1 MRALVVVP
9 DLLFQ
14 SRIESALRARGIEF
28 EAPADQGSAET
39 AAGRASL
46 MLIDLQADGFAVA
59 ALIRAA
65 RDAGAAVLA
74 FGRHTDAA
82 TLRQAREAG
91 ADIVVPRS
99 QLAEE
104 LSELVDRLLAS
115 AAERGAQTARARAG
129 EI

>member
-1 MRALVVVP
+1 M
-9 DLLFQ
+9 
-14 SRIESALRARGIEF
+14 
-28 EAPADQGSAET
+28 
-39 AAGRASL
+39 
-46 MLIDLQADGFAVA
+46 
-59 ALIRAA
+59 
-65 RDAGAAVLA
+65 LA